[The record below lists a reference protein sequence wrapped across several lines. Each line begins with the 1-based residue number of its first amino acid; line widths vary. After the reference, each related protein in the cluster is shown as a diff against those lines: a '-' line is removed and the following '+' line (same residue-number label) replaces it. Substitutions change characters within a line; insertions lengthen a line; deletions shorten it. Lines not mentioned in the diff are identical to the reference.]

1 VKVNLAVL
9 TKEYSAER
17 RCVRGKRFLVTNPQQ
32 LTNKRVNL
40 GGVIMPSYVIT
51 EKCDGCKGQD
61 KTACMYICPND
72 LMVLDKERMKA
83 YNRDPQM
90 CWE

>member
-1 VKVNLAVL
+1 
-9 TKEYSAER
+9 
-17 RCVRGKRFLVTNPQQ
+17 
-32 LTNKRVNL
+32 
-40 GGVIMPSYVIT
+40 MPSYVIV

-72 LMVLDKERMKA
+72 LMVLDKDGTVTGKEMKA

>member
-1 VKVNLAVL
+1 
-9 TKEYSAER
+9 
-17 RCVRGKRFLVTNPQQ
+17 
-32 LTNKRVNL
+32 
-40 GGVIMPSYVIT
+40 MPSYVIV

-61 KTACMYICPND
+61 RTACMYISPND
-72 LMVLDKERMKA
+72 LMVLDKDGSAGYGEMKA

>member
-1 VKVNLAVL
+1 
-9 TKEYSAER
+9 
-17 RCVRGKRFLVTNPQQ
+17 
-32 LTNKRVNL
+32 
-40 GGVIMPSYVIT
+40 MPSYVIM

-61 KTACMYICPND
+61 RTACMYICPN
-72 LMVLDKERMKA
+72 EA